1 MESQVARFRQKGI
14 RFIGDIYDIIP
25 FMEQSVEIV
34 GTGSWLPEKVVP
46 NAFFAKTL
54 NIKESDIVKRTG
66 VMERRWVSEK
76 EASSDLATYAS
87 IRAIRQAGIEPNELG
102 LIILSSTSP
111 DMAFPSS
118 AALLQMN
125 LKGKSIPAFDI
136 QASCSG
142 FLFAL
147 SMADNFL
154 KQTDAKYALVASGE
168 VKSRMLNLADP
179 GSSILFG
186 DGGGAVVL
194 SKTERDNGFLS
205 FHLHSDG
212 TRQDYI
218 QLPGGGSRIPPS
230 TRSIEGGLHT
240 LRMRGKAVYRSAI
253 EYFAKAIEEAL
264 DFNGLEIGQIT
275 SFVFHQANQRMLE
288 KIIEK
293 LRIPAEKVEFTIH
306 KYGNTSSASLPITLD
321 QVVSKKKLKKG
332 DLILFASFGGGI
344 TWASAVYKW

>member
-1 MESQVARFRQKGI
+1 MGA
-14 RFIGDIYDIIP
+14 
-25 FMEQSVEIV
+25 MTQSVEIL
-34 GTGSWLPEKVVP
+34 GTGSWLPEQVIP
-46 NAFFAKTL
+46 NAFFAKRL

-66 VMERRWVSEK
+66 VIERRWVSEK
-76 EASSDLATYAS
+76 EASSDLATHAS
-87 IRAIRQAGIEPNELG
+87 IRALQQAGIEGKDLG
-102 LIILSSTSP
+102 MIILSSTSP

-125 LKGKSIPAFDI
+125 LKGGNIPAFDI

-147 SMADNFL
+147 SIADNFL
-154 KQTDAKYALVASGE
+154 KQSDAKYALVASGE
-168 VKSRMLNLADP
+168 VKSRMLDLADP

-194 SKTERDNGFLS
+194 SKSERESGFLS

-212 TRQDYI
+212 TKQDYI

-230 TRSIEGGLHT
+230 ARTLKEGLHT

-253 EYFAKAIEEAL
+253 EYFGNAIEEAL
-264 DFNGLEIGQIT
+264 AYNGIEIGQIAC
-275 SFVFHQANQRMLE
+275 FVFHQANQRLLE
-288 KIIEK
+288 KIMERF
-293 LRIPAEKVEFTIH
+293 RIPSEKVEFTIH

-321 QVVSKKKLKKG
+321 QAVSKKNFKRG
-332 DLILFASFGGGI
+332 DLLLFASFGGGI